1 MHLFLVVALPMAI
14 QVLITG
20 AIVVATRGGGG
31 SVVGYAAFL
40 IGMLAVPMTAIRNA
54 AQRNSHP
61 EDSPVRQVARACV
74 RALGLPLMVFAVF
87 LLQSLA

>member
-20 AIVVATRGGGG
+20 VIVVATRGGG